1 MELVALI
8 GAFSA
13 GLIALISSIFVNIR
27 HSRCTKLKCCGCEC
41 TREIMTLDEQK
52 LETENKNETV
62 VLEANPLAAAMV

>member
-8 GAFSA
+8 GALSA

-41 TREIMTLDEQK
+41 TREIMTLDELK
-52 LETENKNETV
+52 LEQKSNEITQ
-62 VLEANPLAAAMV
+62 ANSLATTI